1 MELITGINRV
11 MAYTEQNLKE
21 KLDSDKLAQ
30 LSGCSYADFQRVFSL
45 LNHMSYLEYVKARRL
60 SQAAVEIIHSRKRI
74 LDIALE
80 YGYESA
86 DVFAAA
92 FRRAFGCSPSQARK
106 QQLQL
111 QLFLPRTFAITV
123 HGNTEMKYEIKRKA
137 GMHLSGHSVIS
148 SQNENRSITFWSDV
162 KADGTL
168 QRMMQEAATAVSYGL
183 CFGYDRYGDNRY
195 MIAVEGELSAEYEAF
210 ELPAAEWMIFQ
221 NTGPVSIGLPALWK
235 TIYAEVLPVSG
246 YDRNENMP
254 TVELYGEGSCEA
266 TDYHMEI
273 WIPILRR

>member
-11 MAYTEQNLKE
+11 MAYTEQHLKE
-21 KLDSDKLAQ
+21 DLDCAKLAQ

-106 QQLQL
+106 QNLQL
-111 QLFLPRTFAITV
+111 PLFLPRSFAITV
-123 HGNTEMKYEIKRKA
+123 HGNTEMEYEIKRKA

-148 SQNENRSITFWSDV
+148 TQNENRSIKFWSDV

-183 CFGYDRYGDNRY
+183 CFGYDKYGNNRY
-195 MIAVEGELSAEYEAF
+195 MIAVEGMLSEEYEAF
-210 ELPAAEWMIFQ
+210 ALPAADWMKFQ
-221 NTGPVSIGLPALWK
+221 NTGPIAEGLPALWK
-235 TIYAEVLPVSG
+235 TIYAEVLPASG
-246 YDRNENMP
+246 YDRNESMP

-266 TDYHMEI
+266 KDYHMEI
-273 WIPILRR
+273 WIPIIRR

>member
-1 MELITGINRV
+1 
-11 MAYTEQNLKE
+11 
-21 KLDSDKLAQ
+21 
-30 LSGCSYADFQRVFSL
+30 
-45 LNHMSYLEYVKARRL
+45 MSYLEYVKARRL

-106 QQLQL
+106 QNLQL
-111 QLFLPRTFAITV
+111 PLFLPRSFAITV

-148 SQNENRSITFWSDV
+148 TQNENRSIKFWSDV

-183 CFGYDRYGDNRY
+183 CFGYDKYGNNRY
-195 MIAVEGELSAEYEAF
+195 MIAVEGMLSEEYEAF
-210 ELPAAEWMIFQ
+210 ALPAADWMIFQ
-221 NTGPVSIGLPALWK
+221 NTGPIAEGLPALWK
-235 TIYAEVLPVSG
+235 TIYAEVLPASG
-246 YDRNENMP
+246 YDRNESMP

-266 TDYHMEI
+266 KDYHMEI
-273 WIPILRR
+273 WIPIIRR